1 MRAPEQVETRLAER
15 RWVFIGVLA
24 VAFLLVVQVAAGLVR
39 DAVSDEP
46 SYLEKVETCLIE
58 RNRSFGPVD
67 QDPIASSAERGALK
81 TTIGGNPVTVAL
93 GGSEDDAARIY
104 DAYVSVAPAD
114 VVKTRLERRRKVV
127 LLWERDPSQSQREFM
142 YLCTRDAQE

>member
-1 MRAPEQVETRLAER
+1 VATGSAER
-15 RWVFIGVLA
+15 RWVVIGVLA
-24 VAFLLVVQVAAGLVR
+24 VASLLVVQVAAGFVR

-58 RNRSFGPVD
+58 RDRSFEPAV

-81 TTIGGNPVTVAL
+81 TTIEGNPVTVAL

-104 DAYVSVAPAD
+104 DAYVSVAPAE